1 MEDPCCI
8 SDLPSPDLFPYRL
21 AINTIA
27 LYVCMY
33 LCMNACKCMYLTL
46 YGNKYLYVS
55 IGCLRG
61 CSFDA
66 SIKGFPRCNKAS
78 SQVGTLPTYIPT
90 AANDRVHGVFHSAV
104 TIDNA
109 IVTSK
114 SGDSQEESV
123 SVFVNNGGKMITF
136 RRFFFIRY
144 FTIK

>member
-1 MEDPCCI
+1 
-8 SDLPSPDLFPYRL
+8 
-21 AINTIA
+21 
-27 LYVCMY
+27 MY
-33 LCMNACKCMYLTL
+33 LIL

-66 SIKGFPRCNKAS
+66 SIKGVPRCNKAS

-90 AANDRVHGVFHSAV
+90 AANDRVDGVFHSAV

-114 SGDSQEESV
+114 SGDLQEESV
-123 SVFVNNGGKMITF
+123 SVFVNNGGKMITIG
-136 RRFFFIRY
+136 RFSSFDTLPLNNCALLTLFQIVRLYIGILLTVRY
-144 FTIK
+144 HCIT

>member
-1 MEDPCCI
+1 
-8 SDLPSPDLFPYRL
+8 
-21 AINTIA
+21 
-27 LYVCMY
+27 MY
-33 LCMNACKCMYLTL
+33 LCMNACKYMYLIL
-46 YGNKYLYVS
+46 YDHKYWYIS

-66 SIKGFPRCNKAS
+66 SIKGVPRCNKAS

-90 AANDRVHGVFHSAV
+90 AANDRVDGVFHSAV

-123 SVFVNNGGKMITF
+123 SVFVNNGGKMITI
-136 RRFFFIRY
+136 RRFFLIRY
-144 FTIK
+144 FTIE